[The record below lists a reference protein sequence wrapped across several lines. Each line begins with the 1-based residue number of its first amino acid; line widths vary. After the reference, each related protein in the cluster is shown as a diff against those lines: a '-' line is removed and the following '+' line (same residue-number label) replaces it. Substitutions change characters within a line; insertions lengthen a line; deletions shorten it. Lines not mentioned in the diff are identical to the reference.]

1 MKSKD
6 KILHAAFKLF
16 LEKGLQA
23 TSMKDILKESGV
35 SNGTLYHHFSSR
47 EKIVEALYLGIQ
59 DKLFIGLSE
68 TTRDAIH
75 FKEFL
80 WLSWKSVIHFYFK
93 HPEYYLFMK
102 RFKDSMIVEN
112 CFERSRTLGYN
123 VEKYEEALKRDII
136 DIPSIEYFNIMYSAS
151 LYGAID
157 YLKIMNMNDDS
168 EMTEILFNKF
178 WRLIAKF

>member
-80 WLSWKSVIHFYFK
+80 WLSWK
-93 HPEYYLFMK
+93 
-102 RFKDSMIVEN
+102 
-112 CFERSRTLGYN
+112 
-123 VEKYEEALKRDII
+123 
-136 DIPSIEYFNIMYSAS
+136 
-151 LYGAID
+151 
-157 YLKIMNMNDDS
+157 
-168 EMTEILFNKF
+168 
-178 WRLIAKF
+178 